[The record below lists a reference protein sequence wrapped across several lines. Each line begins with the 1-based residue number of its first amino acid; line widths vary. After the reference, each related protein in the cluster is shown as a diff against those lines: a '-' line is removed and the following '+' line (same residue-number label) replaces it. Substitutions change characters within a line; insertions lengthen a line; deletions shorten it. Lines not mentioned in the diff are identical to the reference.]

1 MKTGHLKLS
10 AYSSVDI
17 AEYFIIERKE
27 GLSEDEKTSFHHP
40 DILLSLVYWLYFVYS
55 PTNFA
60 IF

>member
-1 MKTGHLKLS
+1 MKTGQLKLS
-10 AYSSVDI
+10 ANSFVDT

-27 GLSEDEKTSFHHP
+27 GPCENEKTSYHHP

-55 PTNFA
+55 PANFA